1 MDGLKELQLLFL
13 EDNEEFAFN
22 TAKLLNLYFKKVFNC
37 KTIKEALLTYKE
49 NRIDV
54 IIADIK
60 IENKNGLEFIQ
71 EVRKSDNKCIIAVL
85 SAYKD
90 EEYLL
95 KAIPLNLISY
105 ELKPIR
111 YDDLILLLKKIS
123 SKLPQLE
130 NVALRENL
138 IYNFL
143 TKELLLGDRVI
154 DLTKKEA
161 LFIELLIKEN
171 PKPINSER
179 VQRDIWESRIMSD
192 VAIKNMIFRLRK
204 KVGID
209 FISTLQGVGYKLS
222 KPISF

>member
-192 VAIKNMIFRLRK
+192 AAIKNMIFRLRK

>member
-192 VAIKNMIFRLRK
+192 AAIKNMIFRLRK
-204 KVGID
+204 KVGVD